1 MFPAHMPPELAAH
14 LRDMGIAM
22 PAPAKSREPA
32 PQPLPPV
39 RFDADGEPNF

>member
-1 MFPAHMPPELAAH
+1 MFAAHMPPALAAH
-14 LRDMGIAM
+14 LRDMGLLPPPP
-22 PAPAKSREPA
+22 PAPRAPA

>member
-14 LRDMGIAM
+14 LRAIGIAL
-22 PAPAKSREPA
+22 PPPAKPREPL
-32 PQPLPPV
+32 PQLPPA